1 MESVDRGEVESV
13 DRVEADVVDSV
24 ADETISLA
32 ECSGGEVEY
41 VDRGYFVESVESGPE
56 TYLSSSVSEGPPFA

>member
-32 ECSGGEVEY
+32 ECSGGEV
-41 VDRGYFVESVESGPE
+41 DRGYFVESVESGPD

>member
-1 MESVDRGEVESV
+1 MESV

-32 ECSGGEVEY
+32 ECSDSNSFFSGMPLREQGARE
-41 VDRGYFVESVESGPE
+41 ESK
-56 TYLSSSVSEGPPFA
+56 LS

>member
-1 MESVDRGEVESV
+1 MESV

-32 ECSGGEVEY
+32 ECSGGEV
-41 VDRGYFVESVESGPE
+41 
-56 TYLSSSVSEGPPFA
+56 